1 MIFVAEKLFILK
13 DYIGLNDWQDSW
25 IPVKRA
31 MKILRLNI
39 KKYYTS
45 KENEYLINQERNQS
59 QNLENLHDIQML
71 FDLYTSKVG
80 ENIDLL
86 IAPSQFK
93 NINIKKI
100 DDNIDIINKM
110 LYVENKDAFFI
121 AKWLRIPTKQF
132 IWSMNKY
139 NKWITDR
146 RIQKR
151 NKIHEKINRLQ
162 NIKGLIQVFIGLN
175 KGKCINAKRIL
186 EFIKPC
192 NL

>member
-1 MIFVAEKLFILK
+1 MK

-31 MKILRLNI
+31 MKNLRLNI
-39 KKYYTS
+39 KKYYTN

-59 QNLENLHDIQML
+59 QNLENLHDIQMP
-71 FDLYTSKVG
+71 FVLYTSKVG

-93 NINIKKI
+93 NRNIKKI

-151 NKIHEKINRLQ
+151 NKIHERINRLQ